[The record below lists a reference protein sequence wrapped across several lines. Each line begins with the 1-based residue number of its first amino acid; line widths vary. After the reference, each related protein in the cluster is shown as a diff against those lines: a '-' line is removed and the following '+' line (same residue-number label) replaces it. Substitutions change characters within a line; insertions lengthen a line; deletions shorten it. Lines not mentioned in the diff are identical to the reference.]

1 MNNRWLDRW
10 RMRRVIAHLAI
21 PLNNGSK
28 SGVHDFAKTMEA
40 TEIMTRGSK
49 PSDKITM
56 TTTRENLT
64 QFIRYMTSMHDTKLN
79 WFATARVGLATIMAK
94 DENAIGG
101 NREEVLR
108 EEFAKTQAGTK
119 LKVVDQHGRKLKV
132 TR

>member
-1 MNNRWLDRW
+1 
-10 RMRRVIAHLAI
+10 
-21 PLNNGSK
+21 
-28 SGVHDFAKTMEA
+28 MEA